1 MADSDAVPDLVIRPP
16 SSPRAM
22 LPVLV
27 EPKAD
32 RRMGFI
38 LAGAIAALLLFAV
51 GMIAF
56 HNTIASMLPAEWR
69 AILNFD
75 SSAIAPPLHDRT
87 SSS

>member
-1 MADSDAVPDLVIRPP
+1 MRAFFAVLRPLGVIGMAMSL
-16 SSPRAM
+16 SH
-22 LPVLV
+22 
-27 EPKAD
+27 
-32 RRMGFI
+32 
-38 LAGAIAALLLFAV
+38 LAPITVSLIYNDGALRVFCISMVFNFAV

-75 SSAIAPPLHDRT
+75 SSAVAPPLHDRT